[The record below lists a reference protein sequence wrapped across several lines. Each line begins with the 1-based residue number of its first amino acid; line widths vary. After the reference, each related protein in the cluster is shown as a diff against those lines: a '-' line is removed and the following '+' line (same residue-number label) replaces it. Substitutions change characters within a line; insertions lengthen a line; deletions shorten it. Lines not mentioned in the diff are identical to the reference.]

1 VVAVTNH
8 ELLYERLEPWAVD
21 VARRVA
27 ARCGIRRWA
36 DDLEQEAR
44 VALWQA
50 LQAYD
55 LARHDDAERF
65 VRWKFQLLFKSALKR
80 YVQWDAHETQLDF
93 QLFE

>member
-1 VVAVTNH
+1 VTNH
-8 ELLYERLEPWAVD
+8 KQLYERLEPWAVD

-50 LQAYD
+50 IQDYD
-55 LARHDDAERF
+55 PARHDDAERF
-65 VRWKFQLLFKSALKR
+65 VRWKFQLLFKSALRR
-80 YVQWDAHETQLDF
+80 YTEWDATETQLDF

>member
-1 VVAVTNH
+1 MD
-8 ELLYERLEPWAVD
+8 EREKLYARLEPWAVG
-21 VARRVA
+21 VARRVTT
-27 ARCGIRRWA
+27 RCGLGRWA

-50 LQAYD
+50 IQAYD
-55 LARHDDAERF
+55 PARYDDAERF

-80 YVQWDAHETQLDF
+80 YSVWDAHETQLDF